1 MQLLDE
7 QGRLFGV
14 VNVVDLLAVL
24 LALAVV
30 VAGVAVVFQPDG
42 SSESPELVT
51 RHVTLDLG
59 SQPEYVTERI
69 SAGDVAPLGD
79 GPGNLTVTDVF
90 VTPGGGGGS
99 SVTVRAR
106 VRGQLEENTE
116 GESPTV
122 RLAGGPLVLGRQLSV
137 ATSEYRVGGVVT
149 AVEPSGESLDVS
161 TTDVVL
167 TTTMPADVVADI
179 SEGDRARAS
188 GQNVATVESV
198 TVYPT
203 GNPTRRRLHLGL
215 SLQTITRQDRVR
227 FGGTPVGVGRTL
239 VVPFERY
246 DVRGQV
252 SAVGRLEPA
261 GDVETTRAV
270 VRLSNVPPERAAN
283 VRQGMTETVG
293 GTQYAR
299 VLSKRVEPA
308 EVVLR
313 SQDGNIF
320 VRDHPRNVDVSLTVD
335 LQTRATTTELRFH
348 GQPLRLNGQITLA
361 LGPVTVRVEVV
372 RIR

>member
-30 VAGVAVVFQPDG
+30 VAGVAVVLQPDG

-203 GNPTRRRLHLGL
+203 GNPTRRQLHLGL
-215 SLQTITRQDRVR
+215 SLQTITRQERVQ

-239 VVPFERY
+239 AVPFERY

-293 GTQYAR
+293 RTQYAR

-335 LQTRATTTELRFH
+335 LQTRATTTGLRFH
-348 GQPLRLNGQITLA
+348 GRPLRLNDQITLA
-361 LGPVTVRVEVV
+361 LGPVTVRVEVI